1 MVQSICSNVVISPEE
16 MHQKTMLKEMYSYD
30 KDSKLGLS
38 KTELSNYISDKE
50 IQNSEVPEFAKKL
63 MERFAELDKDKDGK
77 LSDAEVNSLSNN
89 RGLWQVNQI
98 ALPAVSAQ
106 ATNTLQSVG
115 AAGLLHNNIQ
125 ELAQKG
131 YNSVKN
137 NAQLKAQ
144 AETQAEN
151 IIHKIM

>member
-1 MVQSICSNVVISPEE
+1 MVQSICSNVVISPQE

-38 KTELSNYISDKE
+38 KAELSNYISDKE
-50 IQNSEVPEFAKKL
+50 MKNSEVPEFAKKL

-89 RGLWQVNQI
+89 RGLWQINQI
-98 ALPAVSAQ
+98 ALPVVSAQ
-106 ATNTLQSVG
+106 AANAVQSTG

-144 AETQAEN
+144 AEN
-151 IIHKIM
+151 LIHKIM